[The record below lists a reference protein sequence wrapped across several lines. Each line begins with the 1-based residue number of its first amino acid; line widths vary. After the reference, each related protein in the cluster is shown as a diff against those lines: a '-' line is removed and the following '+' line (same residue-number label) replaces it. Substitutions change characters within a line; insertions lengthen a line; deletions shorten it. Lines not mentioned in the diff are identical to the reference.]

1 MFMEKNSNLISI
13 FQKLVFHD
21 NYNENEIIPL
31 LAHGTL

>member
-1 MFMEKNSNLISI
+1 MFMEKNSN
-13 FQKLVFHD
+13 QKLVFHD